1 MPSKSTTIAI
11 TQSRTKTASTTNAP
25 ARRRAASRV
34 KDANNGITSESIAA
48 DLAAFRKEG
57 GRIDV
62 LGTTPIRRQVRGTAF
77 RSRNS
82 ERKAPTMPA
91 AISATKG

>member
-1 MPSKSTTIAI
+1 MLSKSTTIAS
-11 TQSRTKTASTTNAP
+11 TQSRTTSSHTAKAP
-25 ARRRAASRV
+25 ARRRAASRA

-82 ERKAPTMPA
+82 ERKA
-91 AISATKG
+91 ATKPAITSVTKS